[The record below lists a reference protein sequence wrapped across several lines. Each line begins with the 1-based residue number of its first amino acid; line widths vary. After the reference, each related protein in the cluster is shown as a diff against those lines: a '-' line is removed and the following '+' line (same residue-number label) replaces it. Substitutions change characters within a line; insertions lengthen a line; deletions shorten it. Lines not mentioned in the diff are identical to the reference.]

1 MKWPLRVDG
10 SNFGMEYVPCLTRL
24 ARLGQQLWPVAS
36 TYIPNIF
43 SGLVR
48 GIPENHHFLLWKSRE
63 LPSRELPSRE
73 IHLFFTTKC
82 VKIRDMQPHIPR
94 FSDILIGNDWCFCL
108 GICVCFS
115 FQVIFAG
122 HMFTLKVH
130 APISVNYSP

>member
-48 GIPENHHFLLWKSRE
+48 GIQKTIIFCCGKAESFLAE
-63 LPSRELPSRE
+63 
-73 IHLFFTTKC
+73 
-82 VKIRDMQPHIPR
+82 R
-94 FSDILIGNDWCFCL
+94 FI
-108 GICVCFS
+108 
-115 FQVIFAG
+115 
-122 HMFTLKVH
+122 
-130 APISVNYSP
+130 YSLQQNV